1 MSLQDPT
8 LNLYNP
14 ATLDPEVLLAEFIDR
29 KGVLERIL
37 DIIRHN
43 GPDQPQQH
51 VIVIGPRGMGKT
63 TLLCAIK
70 HSVETRDAALN
81 AEWLP
86 ILFQE
91 EQYGIGDLADFWL
104 ETIRHLEA
112 ALHRP
117 SQASEQLLD
126 ENPDDLADRA
136 QQRFFELLAETGK
149 RALLLIDNLN
159 DIFDNIDD
167 GQALHTLRALWMTDP
182 RCMVVGAAPS
192 YFEAITAVDQAFHD
206 FFRPFTLD
214 RLSQEELESFLRG
227 YAQRQGD
234 DRVLRVIEQAP
245 ARVAALRILT
255 GGNPRLV
262 KLGYRVL
269 RDGLDGDLRQDL
281 ERLLDAATPFF
292 KHRIDSLKAKETR
305 RVFDAIARRWDP
317 VTVDDI
323 RRELR
328 KPSNYVSAQIK
339 RLIDEGFVEEAGGDK
354 KKRYQVTERFYNVYY
369 LMRHSREGRRRLRWL
384 VGFMQTFYTPSDF
397 KDWTKRLEGDLA
409 EPLAEPVRAEK
420 LAHLHA
426 LSAAAG
432 DGERGEVFE
441 ALVRDA
447 LAHDDR
453 RALDEDT
460 ADGDPVET
468 HGWRYLLAE
477 VVWLLQP
484 DARRPLGFRPNDEA
498 WMRQLRLALGEDGLR
513 RAQTHLDELGG
524 WRQDT
529 PRHARAAGVMLELL
543 FQRFAEA
550 EVAYRKALELNPRYA
565 FAWINLGNALS
576 GQSRHA
582 EAETAFLSALEL
594 DPQDDVAWHY
604 LGNARSALNQHA
616 EAEAAFRKALELDPH
631 GDVSWYNLGNELL
644 NQSRYA
650 EAESAYHKAL
660 ELDPKRFDTW
670 NNLGVVLNR
679 QNCPAEAETAFRKA
693 LELNQQDYVAW
704 HNLGSELYEQNRPA
718 EAEVAYRKALELD
731 PQQAYAWNN
740 LGYALYDQ
748 NRPAEAEAA
757 CRQALELDP
766 QYAYAWNNLGNA
778 LSRQNRPAEAEAAYR
793 QALELDPQYAYAWN
807 NLGNVLCGQNR
818 PAEAEAAYHKALEL
832 NPQNGVAHINLGG
845 TYLIDMGR
853 IEEGA
858 NALSLGLA
866 LEPQDSYGRRVLSE
880 HWQAIISAAAAHILA
895 RAATEPSLAENL
907 RSALADTL
915 LQQAAAGRQ
924 TAVRDALLA
933 LDAEQQAIFEPLLLA
948 LQALDDRSLLYRIAR
963 EKRELVLDVMRHIG
977 GQM

>member
-1 MSLQDPT
+1 MTLQDPT

-14 ATLDPEVLLAEFIDR
+14 ATLDPEALLAEFIDR

-70 HSVETRDAALN
+70 HSVETRDTALN
-81 AEWLP
+81 AEWIP

-117 SQASEQLLD
+117 NQASEQLLD
-126 ENPDDLADRA
+126 ENPDDLAERA
-136 QQRFFELLAETGK
+136 QQRFFELLAATGK

-227 YAQRQGD
+227 YAQRQDD

-245 ARVAALRILT
+245 ARVAALRIFT

-384 VGFMQTFYTPSDF
+384 VGFMQTFYTRSDF
-397 KDWTKRLEGDLA
+397 KEWAKRLEGDLA
-409 EPLAEPVRAEK
+409 GVLAEPVRAEK

-447 LAHDDR
+447 IKRDDR
-453 RALDEDT
+453 RALDEDI
-460 ADGDPVET
+460 ADSGDPVES

-477 VVWLLQP
+477 VVWLLQA
-484 DARRPLGFRPNDEA
+484 DARRPLGFRPADDS
-498 WMRQLRLALGEDGLR
+498 WWQRLRLALGEDGLR
-513 RAQTHLDELGG
+513 RAWTRLDELGG

-543 FQRFAEA
+543 FQRPAKAEA
-550 EVAYRKALELNPRYA
+550 ACRKALELDPQDA
-565 FAWINLGNALS
+565 VAWLNLGNALS
-576 GQSRHA
+576 GQNRPA
-582 EAETAFLSALEL
+582 EAEAAFRQALEL
-594 DPQDDVAWHY
+594 DPQDA
-604 LGNARSALNQHA
+604 G
-616 EAEAAFRKALELDPH
+616 
-631 GDVSWYNLGNELL
+631 
-644 NQSRYA
+644 
-650 EAESAYHKAL
+650 
-660 ELDPKRFDTW
+660 
-670 NNLGVVLNR
+670 
-679 QNCPAEAETAFRKA
+679 
-693 LELNQQDYVAW
+693 
-704 HNLGSELYEQNRPA
+704 
-718 EAEVAYRKALELD
+718 
-731 PQQAYAWNN
+731 AWNN
-740 LGYALYDQ
+740 LGAALSGQ

-757 CRQALELDP
+757 CRKALALDP
-766 QYAYAWNNLGNA
+766 QLAYAWNNLGNA
-778 LSRQNRPAEAEAAYR
+778 LSGQSRPAEAEAAYR
-793 QALELDPQYAYAWN
+793 QALELDSQDAVAWY
-807 NLGNVLCGQNR
+807 NLGNALSGQNR
-818 PAEAEAAYHKALEL
+818 PAEAEAAYRKALEL
-832 NPQNGVAHINLGG
+832 DPQYAIAWNNLGNALSGQNRPAEAEAAYRKALELDPQQAVAWSNLGNALSNQNRPAEAEAAYRKSLELDPQYGLAHINLGG

-866 LEPQDSYGRRVLSE
+866 LEPQDSYGRWVLSE
-880 HWQAIISAAAAHILA
+880 HWQAVLPKAAAYILA
-895 RAATEPSLAENL
+895 HTATDPNLTENL

-915 LQQAAAGRQ
+915 LRQAAAGQQ

-977 GQM
+977 GQP